1 MGDTADDR
9 GTRRRLKAAWFHIL
23 LALADG
29 AQHGYAIRRS
39 VKERTDGVVKLY
51 PATLYGS
58 IRDLSDQ
65 GLIEALEG
73 EDDPDDDQRRR
84 YYRLTPAGRDALAD
98 EVGRLQEILDQ
109 ARATRAL
116 GGA

>member
-1 MGDTADDR
+1 MGSSRDNAHHTP
-9 GTRRRLKAAWFHIL
+9 LKAAWFHIL

-29 AQHGYAIRRS
+29 AQHGFAIRRT
-39 VKERTDGVVKLY
+39 VREQTEGAVELY

-58 IRDLSDQ
+58 IREMSDG

-84 YYRLTPAGRDALAD
+84 YYRLTRTGREALQA
-98 EVGRLQEILDQ
+98 EVGRLQGILDQ

-116 GGA
+116 SGA

>member
-1 MGDTADDR
+1 MSGKA
-9 GTRRRLKAAWFHIL
+9 RLKTAWFHIL

-29 AQHGYAIRRS
+29 AQHGYAIRKS
-39 VKERTDGVVKLY
+39 VKQRTDGAVKLY

-58 IRDLSDQ
+58 IRDLTER
-65 GLIEALEG
+65 GLIEPLEG
-73 EDDPDDDQRRR
+73 DEDPDEDQRRH
-84 YYRLTPAGRDALAD
+84 YYRLTPAGRDALSD
-98 EVGRLQEILDQ
+98 EVERLQSILDD

>member
-1 MGDTADDR
+1 MGSDAANDAKR
-9 GTRRRLKAAWFHIL
+9 GELKTAWFHIL

-39 VKERTDGVVKLY
+39 VKERTQGAVKLY

-58 IRDLSDQ
+58 IRELSER

-73 EDDPDDDQRRR
+73 EEDPDEDQRRR
-84 YYRLTPAGRDALAD
+84 YYRLTEAGRNALAD
-98 EVGRLQEILDQ
+98 EVGRLQAILDQ

-116 GGA
+116 SGA

>member
-1 MGDTADDR
+1 MGGQTTDEGNGQA
-9 GTRRRLKAAWFHIL
+9 LKLAWFHIL

-29 AQHGYAIRRS
+29 AQHGYAIRSS
-39 VKERTDGVVKLY
+39 VRRRTDGAVKLY

-58 IRDLSDQ
+58 VRDMSER

-73 EDDPDDDQRRR
+73 TDDPDDDQRRR
-84 YYRLTPAGRDALAD
+84 YYRLTPAGRDALRA
-98 EVGRLQEILDQ
+98 EVARLQALVDH
-109 ARATRAL
+109 ARTTQAL